1 MTPHGKANHI
11 VVHSYT
17 PPHWGA
23 VRRRTPVE
31 GQSYDNR
38 VTNGKR
44 NFGLYGYGVQAELRR
59 SAGALSVQSTVLRGG
74 RVASWEQLRISVAC
88 RQIRAGALMR
98 PKISGLGIGEFPSA
112 NSRNSRN
119 LARQSNIWSSA
130 ATATAARLCDGCRAR
145 ARRQVVLS
153 AQLLPISCLGFSE
166 CRSESNQRQS
176 RNGWGHRPRK
186 TIDRRNGVV
195 SRRVAARTATATS
208 EFMDVT
214 AGETARIQLR
224 TALLQHLRGDGA
236 LSDVGSGAVRSA
248 SGDGLGIHQPGSN
261 TRGTRAKVQTPSGR
275 AAEAATCP
283 AVARSFEGRAA

>member
-1 MTPHGKANHI
+1 MTPRKLNH
-11 VVHSYT
+11 VHCSYY

-31 GQSYDNR
+31 CQFYDNFVATGNPAFER
-38 VTNGKR
+38 CDRSSQMHQTS
-44 NFGLYGYGVQAELRR
+44 ARR
-59 SAGALSVQSTVLRGG
+59 SAAALPVQSSVLRGG
-74 RVASWEQLRISVAC
+74 VSSWEQVRISGAR

-98 PKISGLGIGEFPSA
+98 LKISGLGIGEFPSA
-112 NSRNSRN
+112 NSRNSRSP
-119 LARQSNIWSSA
+119 ARQSNIWSSA
-130 ATATAARLCDGCRAR
+130 ATATVARLCDGCRVR

-153 AQLLPISCLGFSE
+153 AQLLPTSCLGFSE

-176 RNGWGHRPRK
+176 RNGCGATPRK

-214 AGETARIQLR
+214 AGETARIQRR
-224 TALLQHLRGDGA
+224 TALLQRLRGDGA

-248 SGDGLGIHQPGSN
+248 SGDGLGIHQPRS
-261 TRGTRAKVQTPSGR
+261 TSTAAFVLVAQGR
-275 AAEAATCP
+275 AAEAAMCP
-283 AVARSFEGRAA
+283 AVARSNEGMAA